1 MNAAAAAASSHRPG
15 RDGTPPAEST
25 PAKLMIVDDSAVAR
39 SVLARMLAPFA
50 DFEVVAAAASAE
62 EAVGLLGT
70 QKVDVVLLDL
80 DMPGSTGLEAL
91 PAIIEK
97 GAGARILVVSSST
110 ESGSEAAV
118 RALALGAADTLAKPG
133 AQHSAGG
140 FSAALA
146 ERLRRL
152 VPGRA
157 EPAKPA
163 PPVPAQHFI
172 PPAKIGCLAIGAST
186 GGLHAITRFLQGL
199 PARIGA
205 PILITQHLPSAFL
218 PLFARQ
224 VESACDRRVRV
235 AHEGMIL
242 RHDEIILAPGDRHLG
257 LERHGSR
264 VKARLSCEIA
274 ESGCTPSVDIMLDGV
289 AQAYGKAGVGIVLS
303 GMGRDGLVGG
313 RRLVEAGGHVLV
325 QDQASSA
332 VWGMPGVLAEA
343 GIACRVDDPA
353 ALAREIR
360 AWTRPLP

>member
-1 MNAAAAAASSHRPG
+1 M
-15 RDGTPPAEST
+15 

-70 QKVDVVLLDL
+70 HKVDVVLLDL
-80 DMPGSTGLEAL
+80 DMPGSSGLEAL

-157 EPAKPA
+157 APAEPA
-163 PPVPAQHFI
+163 PPPLPVQPFTR
-172 PPAKIGCLAIGAST
+172 PAKIGCLAIGAST

-205 PILITQHLPSAFL
+205 PILITQHLPAAFL

-224 VESACDRRVRV
+224 VEGACGRRVRV

-242 RHDEIILAPGDRHLG
+242 RSDEIVLAPGDRHLD

-264 VKARLSCEIA
+264 VKARLSADVA

-289 AQAYGKAGVGIVLS
+289 ARAYGKAGVGIVLS
-303 GMGRDGLVGG
+303 GMGRDGLAGG
-313 RRLVEAGGHVLV
+313 RRLVEVGGHVLA

-343 GIACRVDDPA
+343 GLACRVDDPA
-353 ALAREIR
+353 ALAREIH
-360 AWTRPLP
+360 AWTRPRP